1 MKEDKKRA
9 GWIYSLLIFL
19 LFAGGLL
26 ALFYPAIG
34 NFWNEKRQEKLVN
47 TYEENLGELE
57 EEDYS
62 ALLKA
67 AQDYNQKISG
77 QGVPDAFAAGEAI
90 QPDPLYQGLL
100 NISGNGVMGYLE
112 IPAIAVRV
120 PILHGTGEDAL
131 TQGAGH
137 LIGSSLPVG
146 GSGTHCVL
154 AGHRGLPSSKLF
166 TDLDLVKE
174 GDLLYLHVLDQTLG
188 YEVDQIRIVEP
199 KETESLKIQ
208 PEEDLVTLVTC
219 TPYGVNTQRLLVRGH
234 RIELTEETL
243 EEAVPVRL
251 STKTNYLLI
260 AFIGL
265 AVVAGIVVIYRKVS

>member
-1 MKEDKKRA
+1 M
-9 GWIYSLLIFL
+9 
-19 LFAGGLL
+19 
-26 ALFYPAIG
+26 
-34 NFWNEKRQEKLVN
+34 N
-47 TYEENLGELE
+47 TYEENLGELK

-112 IPAIAVRV
+112 IPAIAVRI

-265 AVVAGIVVIYRKVS
+265 AVVAGIAAIYRKVS

>member
-47 TYEENLGELE
+47 TYEENLGELKK
-57 EEDYS
+57 EDYS

-166 TDLDLVKE
+166 TDLDLV
-174 GDLLYLHVLDQTLG
+174 
-188 YEVDQIRIVEP
+188 
-199 KETESLKIQ
+199 
-208 PEEDLVTLVTC
+208 
-219 TPYGVNTQRLLVRGH
+219 
-234 RIELTEETL
+234 
-243 EEAVPVRL
+243 
-251 STKTNYLLI
+251 
-260 AFIGL
+260 
-265 AVVAGIVVIYRKVS
+265 

>member
-1 MKEDKKRA
+1 
-9 GWIYSLLIFL
+9 
-19 LFAGGLL
+19 
-26 ALFYPAIG
+26 
-34 NFWNEKRQEKLVN
+34 
-47 TYEENLGELE
+47 
-57 EEDYS
+57 
-62 ALLKA
+62 
-67 AQDYNQKISG
+67 
-77 QGVPDAFAAGEAI
+77 
-90 QPDPLYQGLL
+90 
-100 NISGNGVMGYLE
+100 MGYLE

-208 PEEDLVTLVTC
+208 LEEDLVTLVTC

-234 RIELTEETL
+234 RIELTEKTL
-243 EEAVPVRL
+243 EEAVPVRR

-265 AVVAGIVVIYRKVS
+265 AVVAGIAAIYRKVS